1 MRAVC
6 VVYVEG
12 KQTLL
17 RSVKQV
23 LEPAYEVVAMA
34 DNALSLVDA
43 ITSLAPP
50 LVVMDPGG
58 TGSLG
63 SIVRHVRH
71 RFAHTGLIVLT
82 DDADPV
88 IAREF
93 KSWGVQGLV
102 VRARVAEDLCA
113 AMGEVLAGRSFGFPE
128 PTERS
133 KRLKAKPRGSTVTG
147 TARRPSTRTG
157 RRRKPSK

>member
-1 MRAVC
+1 MRPVC

-17 RSVKQV
+17 RSIKQV

-63 SIVRHVRH
+63 GIVRHVRH
-71 RFAHTGLIVLT
+71 RFSQPGLIVLT

-102 VRARVAEDLCA
+102 VREHVADDLTTA
-113 AMGEVLAGRSFGFPE
+113 AGEVLAGRTFGYPE
-128 PTERS
+128 SLSRGKRS
-133 KRLKAKPRGSTVTG
+133 GAKANTKARAKPRA
-147 TARRPSTRTG
+147 TAGKS
-157 RRRKPSK
+157 RRKPSK